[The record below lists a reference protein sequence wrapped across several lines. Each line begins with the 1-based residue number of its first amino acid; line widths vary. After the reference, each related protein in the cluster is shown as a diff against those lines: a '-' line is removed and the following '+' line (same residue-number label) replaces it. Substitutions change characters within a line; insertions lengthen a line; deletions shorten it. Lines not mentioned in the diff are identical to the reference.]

1 MAYNYF
7 SGLFGSS
14 KSAGSMSSIY
24 GSLGDYNTIKS
35 GSYKKLLKAYYKTNK
50 SEKDTSSTKKTTEKK
65 ASLGTDTKEL
75 TTTKKYAD
83 QLSDAACKLVG
94 NSNRSLYEEGQEKE
108 LLDKVGSFV
117 SAYNKA
123 VEQASDSSSKN
134 VSNAAQNMVRNTESY
149 AKSLE
154 SIGITIDDNAK
165 LSVDQDKLQAADR
178 TTVKRLLGG
187 NNSFVATTMR
197 MAADMSSKATTEAS
211 GVTTYSASGS
221 YTALNLNSYFNE
233 FM

>member
-14 KSAGSMSSIY
+14 KSVSMSNIY

-35 GSYKKLLKAYYKTNK
+35 GSYKKLLSVYYKKNK
-50 SEKDTSSTKKTTEKK
+50 SEDDTSSTKKNTGKK
-65 ASLGTDTKEL
+65 NSIGVDTKEL

-83 QLSDAACKLVG
+83 QLSDAASKLVG

-108 LLDKVGSFV
+108 LLNRVDSFV
-117 SAYNKA
+117 SAYNKI
-123 VEQASDSSSKN
+123 VENGSDSSIKSI
-134 VSNAAQNMVRNTESY
+134 SSATQNIVRNTESY

-154 SIGITIDDNAK
+154 TIGITIDENAK
-165 LSVDQDKLQAADR
+165 LSVDKDKLQTVDR

-187 NNSFVATTMR
+187 SNSFAATTMR
-197 MAADMSSKATTEAS
+197 MAAELSAKATTEAS
-211 GVTTYSASGS
+211 GVKTYSASGS
-221 YTALNLNSYFNE
+221 YTALNLNNYFNE

>member
-14 KSAGSMSSIY
+14 KSAGMSSIY
-24 GSLGDYNTIKS
+24 GSLGDYSTIKS
-35 GSYKKLLKAYYKTNK
+35 GSYKKLLNAYYKNNR
-50 SEKDTSSTKKTTEKK
+50 SEKPTSSTKKSTDKK
-65 ASLGTDTKEL
+65 LSIDVDTKEL

-83 QLSDAACKLVG
+83 QLSDAASKLVG

-108 LLDKVGSFV
+108 LLEKVNGFV

-123 VEQASDSSSKN
+123 VENASDSSSRN
-134 VSNAAQNMVRNTESY
+134 VSSVAQNMVRNTASY

-154 SIGITIDDNAK
+154 AIGVTVDENDK
-165 LSVDQDKLQAADR
+165 LSVDAEKLQAADR
-178 TTVKRLLGG
+178 TTVKRLFGG

-197 MAADMSSKATTEAS
+197 MASDISSKATTEAS
-211 GVTTYSASGS
+211 GVTTYNASGS
-221 YTALNLNSYFNE
+221 YTALNLNSYFSD